1 MPILGKIA
9 FLFAAAPIA
18 NFSRTFMDMENSRNA
33 ETGGFV
39 LVCVKR
45 ASTTIGEVRAATH
58 LTRVAN
64 PIV

>member
-1 MPILGKIA
+1 
-9 FLFAAAPIA
+9 
-18 NFSRTFMDMENSRNA
+18 MDMENSRNA

-45 ASTTIGEVRAATH
+45 ASTTIGEVRAATL